1 MNIEKHSVDN
11 LNATI
16 IINISKDDYQ
26 SQFKSEL
33 SKTAAKAQMK
43 GFRKGKTPLSV
54 VKKMY
59 GKGILAD
66 AVNNTLQTA
75 LSDYLKSEELD
86 ILGQPIPSDDQ
97 DGDLD
102 FDVNN
107 LLDYEF
113 KFDIGM
119 SPEVDVLGVSDS
131 DSYDIDKIKIDD
143 KTIDEELNNAQKR
156 LGEQSHPDGAV
167 LAGDIIKIQADELD
181 GKKQKENGWASEFSV
196 LVDSLTD
203 KYNKEVLKL
212 SKDDSF
218 TFDVNEIEKDKGED
232 YVRKYLLNVPKV
244 EEGEEEPVIGNMFT
258 GKIIDIARLVKAEL
272 NQEFYDKYFGEGAV
286 SSDKEAREKVEE
298 NIGLH
303 YQNQALQLM
312 YRDIMDKLVADTKV
326 QLPETFLRKWLQLT
340 NEKLSA
346 EEIDKDFPGFLDN
359 MKWTLIKSELAKK
372 FEIEVSP
379 EDIREAMTAKVRS
392 YFGQYGQQMDDTML
406 NEVMGKMFQNQE
418 EVNKTYEE
426 LQAGRVFQKIGEVIK
441 QKEVTISLDDFNAKV
456 KSVNEKQPAQG

>member
-1 MNIEKHSVDN
+1 MNIEKTSVDN

-16 IINISKDDYQ
+16 TINISKDDYEK
-26 SQFKSEL
+26 QFKSEL

-75 LSDYLKSEELD
+75 LSDYLETEELD

-113 KFDIGM
+113 KFDIGI
-119 SPEVDVLGVSDS
+119 SPKVEVKGVSES
-131 DSYDIDKIKIDD
+131 DAYNIDKIVIDD
-143 KTIDEELNNAQKR
+143 KTIDEELENAQKR
-156 LGEQSHPDGAV
+156 HGEQSHPDGAV

-181 GKKQKENGWASEFSV
+181 GDSAKENGWASEFSV
-196 LVDSLTD
+196 LVDSLTEE
-203 KYNKEVLKL
+203 YNKKVLKL

-218 TFDVNEIEKDKGED
+218 SFDVSKLEKDKGED
-232 YVRKYLLNVPKV
+232 YIRKYLLNVPKV

-258 GKIIDIARLVKAEL
+258 GKIVDIARLVKAEL
-272 NQEFYDKYFGEGAV
+272 NQEFYDKYFGEGVV
-286 SSDKEAREKVEE
+286 SSDEEARTKVSDM
-298 NIGLH
+298 IGDH

-312 YRDIMDKLVADTKV
+312 YRYL
-326 QLPETFLRKWLQLT
+326 
-340 NEKLSA
+340 
-346 EEIDKDFPGFLDN
+346 
-359 MKWTLIKSELAKK
+359 
-372 FEIEVSP
+372 
-379 EDIREAMTAKVRS
+379 
-392 YFGQYGQQMDDTML
+392 
-406 NEVMGKMFQNQE
+406 
-418 EVNKTYEE
+418 
-426 LQAGRVFQKIGEVIK
+426 QKI
-441 QKEVTISLDDFNAKV
+441 S
-456 KSVNEKQPAQG
+456 EKR

>member
-16 IINISKDDYQ
+16 TINITKDDYHKKYQ
-26 SQFKSEL
+26 SEL

-75 LSDYLKSEELD
+75 LSDYLKSEELN

-97 DGDLD
+97 DGDLE

-107 LLDYEF
+107 PIDYEF
-113 KFDIGM
+113 KFDIGI
-119 SPEVDVLGVSDS
+119 SPEVEVVGVSEKDT
-131 DSYDIDKIKIDD
+131 YPIDKITIDD
-143 KTIDEELNNAQKR
+143 KTIDEELANAQKR
-156 LGEQSHPDGAV
+156 LGTQSHPDGAV
-167 LAGDIIKIQADELD
+167 LAGDIIKIQAEELD
-181 GKKQKENGWASEFSV
+181 GKKPKENGWATEFSV

-203 KYNKEVLKL
+203 KYNEKVLKL

-218 TFDVNEIEKDKGED
+218 SFDVHDLEKDKGED
-232 YVRKYLLNVPKV
+232 YVRKYLLNVPKT
-244 EEGEEEPVIGNMFT
+244 EEGQEEPVIGNMFT
-258 GKIIDIARLVKAEL
+258 GKIIDIARLVPAEL
-272 NQEFYDKYFGEGAV
+272 NQEFYDKYFGEDVV
-286 SSDKEAREKVEE
+286 SSDEEARDKVSESVA
-298 NIGLH
+298 GH

-312 YRDIMDKLVADTKV
+312 YRDIMDKLVAETKV
-326 QLPETFLRKWLQLT
+326 ELPETFLKKWLKLT
-340 NEKLSA
+340 NEKLTD

-359 MKWTLIKSELAKK
+359 MKWTLIKSELANK

-379 EDIREAMTAKVRS
+379 EDIREAMTAKVRN
-392 YFGQYGQQMDDTML
+392 YFGQYGQQMDDAML
-406 NEVMGKMFQNQE
+406 NDVMGKMFQNQE

-426 LQAGRVFQKIGEVIK
+426 LQAGRVFKKIGETIK
-441 QKEVTISLDDFNAKV
+441 QKDVKISLEDFNAKV
-456 KSVNEKQPAQG
+456 KAVNEKQQA

>member
-1 MNIEKHSVDN
+1 MNIEQHSVDN

-16 IINISKDDYQ
+16 TINITKDDYQ

-33 SKTAAKAQMK
+33 TKTAAKAQMK

-59 GKGILAD
+59 GKGILSD

-107 LLDYEF
+107 LIDYEF
-113 KFDIGM
+113 KFDIGI
-119 SPEVDVLGVSDS
+119 SPKVEVVGVSAKDT
-131 DSYDIDKIKIDD
+131 YNIDKIKIDD
-143 KTIDEELNNAQKR
+143 KTIDEELENAQKR

-167 LAGDIIKIQADELD
+167 LAGDIIKIQAEELD
-181 GKKQKENGWASEFSV
+181 GKKAKENGWATEFSV

-203 KYNKEVLKL
+203 KYNKKVLKL

-218 TFDVNEIEKDKGED
+218 SFDVNDLEKSKGED
-232 YVRKYLLNVPKV
+232 YVKKYLLNVPKT
-244 EEGEEEPVIGNMFT
+244 EEGQEEPVIGNKFE
-258 GKIIDIARLVKAEL
+258 GKIVDIARLVKAEL
-272 NQEFYDKYFGEGAV
+272 NQEFYDKYFGEGLV
-286 SSDKEAREKVEE
+286 SSDKEARAKVEE
-298 NIGLH
+298 SIGGH

-326 QLPETFLRKWLQLT
+326 ELPETFLKKWLQLT

-379 EDIREAMTAKVRS
+379 EDIREAMTAKVRN

-426 LQAGRVFQKIGEVIK
+426 LQAGRVFKKIGETIK
-441 QKEVTISLDDFNAKV
+441 QKDVKISLDDFNAKV
-456 KSVNEKQPAQG
+456 KAVNEKQQA

>member
-16 IINISKDDYQ
+16 TINILKDDYQ

-75 LSDYLKSEELD
+75 LSEYLKSEELD

-119 SPEVDVLGVSDS
+119 SPKVDVLGVSDS

-143 KTIDEELNNAQKR
+143 KTIDEELENAQKR

-181 GKKQKENGWASEFSV
+181 GKKPKENGWASEFSV
-196 LVDSLTD
+196 LVDSLTE

-218 TFDVNEIEKDKGED
+218 SFDVNELENDKGED
-232 YVRKYLLNVPKV
+232 YVRKYLLNVPKT
-244 EEGEEEPVIGNMFT
+244 EEGAEEPVIGNMFT
-258 GKIIDIARLVKAEL
+258 GKIVDISRLVKAEL
-272 NQEFYDKYFGEGAV
+272 NQDFYDKYFGEGAV
-286 SSDKEAREKVEE
+286 NSDKEARDKVEE

-303 YQNQALQLM
+303 YENQALQLM

-326 QLPETFLRKWLQLT
+326 QLPETFLKKWLQLT

-379 EDIREAMTAKVRS
+379 EDIREAMTAKVRN

-426 LQAGRVFQKIGEVIK
+426 LQAGRVFKKIGETIK
-441 QKEVTISLDDFNAKV
+441 QNEVIISLDDFNTKV
-456 KSVNEKQPAQG
+456 KTVNEKQQAQ

>member
-212 SKDDSF
+212 SKDYSF

>member
-1 MNIEKHSVDN
+1 MNIEQHSVDN

-16 IINISKDDYQ
+16 TINITKDDYQ

-33 SKTAAKAQMK
+33 TKTAAKAQMK

-59 GKGILAD
+59 GKGILSD

-107 LLDYEF
+107 LIDYEF
-113 KFDIGM
+113 KFDIGI
-119 SPEVDVLGVSDS
+119 SPKVEVVGVSAKDT
-131 DSYDIDKIKIDD
+131 YNIDKIKIDD
-143 KTIDEELNNAQKR
+143 KTIDEELENAQKR

-167 LAGDIIKIQADELD
+167 LAGDIIKIQAEELD
-181 GKKQKENGWASEFSV
+181 GKKAKENGWATEFSV

-203 KYNKEVLKL
+203 KYNKKVLKL

-218 TFDVNEIEKDKGED
+218 SFDVNDLEKSKGED
-232 YVRKYLLNVPKV
+232 YVKKYLLNVPKT
-244 EEGEEEPVIGNMFT
+244 EEGQEEPVIGNKFE
-258 GKIIDIARLVKAEL
+258 GKIVDIARLVKAEL
-272 NQEFYDKYFGEGAV
+272 NQEFYDKYFGEGLV

-298 NIGLH
+298 SIGGH

-326 QLPETFLRKWLQLT
+326 ELPETFLKKWLQLT

-379 EDIREAMTAKVRS
+379 EDIREAMTAKIRN

-426 LQAGRVFQKIGEVIK
+426 LQAGRVFKKIGETIK
-441 QKEVTISLDDFNAKV
+441 QKDVKISLEDFNAKV
-456 KSVNEKQPAQG
+456 KAVNEKQQA

>member
-54 VKKMY
+54 VKKMH

-66 AVNNTLQTA
+66 AVNNILQNA
-75 LSDYLKSEELD
+75 LSEYLKSEELD

-107 LLDYEF
+107 LVDYEF
-113 KFDIGM
+113 KFDIGV
-119 SPEVDVLGVSDS
+119 SPKVDVLGVSES
-131 DSYDIDKIKIDD
+131 DAYDIDKIKIDD
-143 KTIDEELNNAQKR
+143 KTIDEELENAQKR

-167 LAGDIIKIQADELD
+167 LAGDIVKIQADELD
-181 GKKQKENGWASEFSV
+181 GKKPRENGWVSEFSV

-218 TFDVNEIEKDKGED
+218 SFDVNELEKEKGED
-232 YVRKYLLNVPKV
+232 YVRKYLLNVPKI

-286 SSDKEAREKVEE
+286 SSDKEARDKVEE
-298 NIGLH
+298 TIGGH

-326 QLPETFLRKWLQLT
+326 KLPETFLRKWLKLT
-340 NEKLSA
+340 NEKLSD
-346 EEIDKDFPGFLDN
+346 EEIDNDFPGFLDN

-372 FEIEVSP
+372 FEIEVSH
-379 EDIREAMTAKVRS
+379 EDIKEAMTAKVRN
-392 YFGQYGQQMDDTML
+392 YFGQYGQQMDDAML

-418 EVNKTYEE
+418 EINKTYEE
-426 LQAGRVFQKIGEVIK
+426 LQAGKVFKKIGETIK
-441 QKEVTISLDDFNAKV
+441 QNEVKISLDNFNAKV
-456 KSVNEKQPAQG
+456 KSVNEKQQTQ

>member
-16 IINISKDDYQ
+16 TINITKDDYQ
-26 SQFKSEL
+26 KQFNSEI

-66 AVNNTLQTA
+66 AVNNTLQNA

-107 LLDYEF
+107 LTDYEF
-113 KFDIGM
+113 KFDIGI
-119 SPEVDVLGVSDS
+119 SPEVEVLGVSEKDTYS
-131 DSYDIDKIKIDD
+131 IDKIIIDD
-143 KTIDEELNNAQKR
+143 KTIDEELENAQKR

-167 LAGDIIKIQADELD
+167 LAGDIIKIQAEELD
-181 GKKQKENGWASEFSV
+181 GKNPKENGWATEFSV

-203 KYNKEVLKL
+203 KYNKQVLKL
-212 SKDDSF
+212 SKGDSF
-218 TFDVNEIEKDKGED
+218 SFDVNELEKDKGED
-232 YVRKYLLNVPKV
+232 YIRKYLLNVPKT

-258 GKIIDIARLVKAEL
+258 GKIVDIARLLKAEL
-272 NQEFYDKYFGEGAV
+272 NQEFYDKYFGEGLV
-286 SSDKEAREKVEE
+286 SSDKEAREKVSES
-298 NIGLH
+298 IGAH

-312 YRDIMDKLVADTKV
+312 YKDIMDKLVADTKV
-326 QLPETFLRKWLQLT
+326 ELPETFLRKWLKLT
-340 NEKLSA
+340 NEKLSD
-346 EEIDKDFPGFLDN
+346 EEIDKDFSGFLDN

-379 EDIREAMTAKVRS
+379 EDIREAMTAKVRN
-392 YFGQYGQQMDDTML
+392 YFGQYGQQMDDAML

-426 LQAGRVFQKIGEVIK
+426 LQAGRVFKKIGETIK
-441 QKEVTISLDDFNAKV
+441 QKDTKISLEDFNAKV
-456 KSVNEKQPAQG
+456 KAVNEKQQAQ

>member
-1 MNIEKHSVDN
+1 MNIEQHSVDN

-16 IINISKDDYQ
+16 TINILKDDYQ

-97 DGDLD
+97 DGDLE

-113 KFDIGM
+113 KFDIGI
-119 SPEVDVLGVSDS
+119 SPKVDVLGVSDS
-131 DSYDIDKIKIDD
+131 DTYDIDKVKIDD
-143 KTIDEELNNAQKR
+143 KTIDEELENAQKR

-181 GKKQKENGWASEFSV
+181 GKKPKENGWASEFSV

-203 KYNKEVLKL
+203 KYNKQVLKL
-212 SKDDSF
+212 SKDGTFS
-218 TFDVNEIEKDKGED
+218 FDVNELEKDKGED
-232 YVRKYLLNVPKV
+232 YVRKYLLNVPKI
-244 EEGEEEPVIGNMFT
+244 EEGQEEPVIGNMFT
-258 GKIIDIARLVKAEL
+258 GKIVDISRLVKAEL

-286 SSDKEAREKVEE
+286 SSDKEARDKVEE

-312 YRDIMDKLVADTKV
+312 YRNIMDKLVADTKV
-326 QLPETFLRKWLQLT
+326 ELPETFLKKWLKLT
-340 NEKLSA
+340 NEKLSD

-379 EDIREAMTAKVRS
+379 EDIREAMTAKVRN
-392 YFGQYGQQMDDTML
+392 YFGQYGQQMDDAML

-426 LQAGRVFQKIGEVIK
+426 LQAGRVFKKIGETIK
-441 QKEVTISLDDFNAKV
+441 QNEVKISLEDFNAKV
-456 KSVNEKQPAQG
+456 KLVNEKQQAQ